1 MSNTN
6 QSGHIEI
13 PSTRD
18 RQVLPIDRSGHL
30 AMKNNYKHMKFLLPI
45 LFTQFAQIFR
55 CKTEIGS
62 DHVLWDPLHKVG
74 E

>member
-55 CKTEIGS
+55 GK
-62 DHVLWDPLHKVG
+62 P
-74 E
+74 